1 VSASVEGREPPAAA
15 PGAATLDGPRL
26 ATALR
31 AGAHRVAASQEH
43 LNRINVFPVP
53 DGDTGTN
60 LTLTVSAILP
70 VLQQPPERVDALL
83 ERVAEA
89 AIDGARGNSGA
100 ILAQFLVGFA
110 EGARGAAELNA
121 ARFAAS
127 LQRGAAYARESLS
140 EPREGTLLTV
150 LADFAASIHALR
162 EQGVDAFPELLARG
176 LESARA
182 SLEQTRFQLEA
193 LRRANVVDAGA
204 QGFVELITGMSDSL
218 NGREPVETT
227 QSFAPLPTVGETVDT
242 EHPFCTECV
251 VTGSSIDRAKLRA
264 ALAELGNS
272 VVVAGTSDKA
282 RLHVHADDPGAV
294 FRLAAQF
301 GQVSARK
308 ADDIRKQQ
316 DAAHHARSHGVAVVV
331 DSAADIPAEELD
343 RLGIHM
349 IPMRVHFGERS
360 FLDKVSLSP
369 EEFFRELAANP
380 EHPKTSQ
387 PPPGDFRRTFE
398 FLASHYETVIAVTVT
413 ASVSGTHT
421 AAETAASRVQSRGRV
436 VVIDSLNASLG
447 EGLVAMYAAEC
458 ASGGLPGNEVERR
471 VREIIPRT
479 RTFGLLATLDFAVR
493 GGRVPRIVKSF
504 AQVLHLTPVL
514 MTFRSGRVAAGS
526 ALFGRHRL
534 RERFAQLVRR
544 RIRSSRNY
552 RVAVGHGQSPG
563 EAKHLLEEVCA
574 GLSNVTQRYLVPL
587 GTALGVHGGPGMLVV
602 AIQEY
607 TPVEPERAA
616 P

>member
-1 VSASVEGREPPAAA
+1 VSASAEGEAFAASV
-15 PGAATLDGPRL
+15 ATAMLDGPRL
-26 ATALR
+26 AIALR
-31 AGAHRVAASQEH
+31 AGAHRVAASQEQ

-70 VLQQPPERVDALL
+70 ALQQPPERADELL
-83 ERVAEA
+83 GRVADA

-110 EGARGAAELNA
+110 EGARGAHALDA
-121 ARFAAS
+121 PGFAAAV
-127 LQRGAAYARESLS
+127 QRGAAYARESLS
-140 EPREGTLLTV
+140 EPREGTVLTV
-150 LADFAASIHALR
+150 LADFASSIRALV
-162 EQGVDAFPELLARG
+162 EGEGIEAFPELLARG
-176 LESARA
+176 LERAQA
-182 SLEQTRFQLEA
+182 SLQQTRFQLEA

-204 QGFVELITGMSDSL
+204 QGFVELVTGISDSL
-218 NGREPVETT
+218 NGREAVEAT
-227 QSFAPLPTVGETVDT
+227 QSFAALPTAGEAVDT

-251 VTGSSIDRAKLRA
+251 VTGPNIDRAQLRA
-264 ALAELGNS
+264 ALAALGNS
-272 VVVAGTSDKA
+272 VVVAGTADKA

-294 FRLAAQF
+294 FRLAAEF

-308 ADDIRKQQ
+308 ADDIRKQR
-316 DAAHHARSHGVAVVV
+316 DAAHHARSHGVAVAV

-369 EEFFRELAANP
+369 EEFFRELATNP
-380 EHPKTSQ
+380 QHPKTSQ

-398 FLASHYETVIAVTVT
+398 FLASHYETVVAITVT
-413 ASVSGTHT
+413 AGVSGTHA

-436 VVIDSLNASLG
+436 IVIDSLNASLG
-447 EGLVAMYAAEC
+447 EGLIAMYAAEC
-458 ASGGLPGNEVERR
+458 ATAGLPGEEVARR
-471 VREIIPRT
+471 VRDIIPRT
-479 RTFGLLATLDFAVR
+479 RTFGLLAALDFAVR
-493 GGRVPRIVKSF
+493 GGRVPASVRTL
-504 AQVLHLTPVL
+504 ARLLHLTPVL
-514 MTFRSGRVAAGS
+514 MTFRNGRVGAGS

-544 RIRSSRNY
+544 RIRSSRSY
-552 RVAVGHGQSPG
+552 RVAVGHGQSPD
-563 EAKHLLEEVCA
+563 EAQRLLGDVCA
-574 GLSNVTQRYLVPL
+574 GLQNVKHRYLVQL

-607 TPVEPERAA
+607 VPLERERSS

>member
-1 VSASVEGREPPAAA
+1 VSASLEGTGSTAVIAAA
-15 PGAATLDGPRL
+15 STLEAARL

-31 AGAHRVAASQEH
+31 AGVNRVAASQEQ

-60 LTLTVSAILP
+60 LTLTVSALLP
-70 VLQQPPERVDALL
+70 ALQQPPGRVDTLL

-110 EGARGAAELNA
+110 EGARGVVT
-121 ARFAAS
+121 FTAAS
-127 LQRGAAYARESLS
+127 FDACLQRGCAYARESLS
-140 EPREGTLLTV
+140 EPREGTMLTV
-150 LADFAASIHALR
+150 LAEFARSIHGLV
-162 EQGVDAFPELLARG
+162 ENDGIDTFPELLARG

-182 SLEQTRFQLEA
+182 ALEQTRFQLEA

-204 QGFVELITGMSDSL
+204 LGFVEFVTGISDSL
-218 NGREPVETT
+218 EGREPAGAE
-227 QSFAPLPTVGETVDT
+227 QSFAALPTAGETVDT
-242 EHPFCTECV
+242 EYPFCTECV
-251 VTGSSIDRAKLRA
+251 IAGGNIDRVKLRT
-264 ALAELGNS
+264 ALAGLGNS
-272 VVVAGTSDKA
+272 VVVAGTSEKA
-282 RLHVHADDPGAV
+282 KVHVHTGDPGAV

-301 GQVSARK
+301 GTVSARK

-343 RLGIHM
+343 RHGIHM

-369 EEFFRELAANP
+369 EEFFRELATHP

-398 FLASHYETVIAVTVT
+398 FLASHYQTVVALTVT
-413 ASVSGTHT
+413 ASVSGTHM
-421 AAETAASRVQSRGRV
+421 AAETAAARVQSRGRV
-436 VVIDSLNASLG
+436 VVVDTLNASLG

-458 ASGGLPGNEVERR
+458 AAAGLQGEEVLRR
-471 VREIIPRT
+471 VHAIIPRT
-479 RTFGLLATLDFAVR
+479 RTFGLLSTLDYAVR
-493 GGRVPRIVKSF
+493 GGRVPGIVKTI
-504 AQVLHLTPVL
+504 ARLLHLTPVL
-514 MTFRSGRVAAGS
+514 MTFRNGRVAAGS
-526 ALFGRHRL
+526 ALFGRLRL
-534 RERFAQLVRR
+534 RERFARLVRR
-544 RIRSSRNY
+544 RIRSSGTY
-552 RVAVGHGQSPG
+552 RVAVGHGQAPD
-563 EAKHLLEEVCA
+563 EARRLLEEVCG
-574 GLSNVTQRYLVPL
+574 GLPNVTRRYVVPL
-587 GTALGVHGGPGMLVV
+587 GTALGVHGGPGLLVV

-607 TPVEPERAA
+607 TPVERA
-616 P
+616 PS